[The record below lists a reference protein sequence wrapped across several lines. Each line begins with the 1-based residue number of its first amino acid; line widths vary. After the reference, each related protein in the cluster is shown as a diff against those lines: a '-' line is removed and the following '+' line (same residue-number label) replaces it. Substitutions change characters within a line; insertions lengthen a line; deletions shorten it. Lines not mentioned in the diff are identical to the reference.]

1 MVEFCEGKTVVHEVY
16 RGTDTAA
23 LACDAD
29 NAVATQ
35 QEGEG
40 AVVEAARLE
49 RDPMRT
55 HMNGF
60 ARLHMSIGT
69 LTCLLMGY
77 KTAAQLFE
85 RERIQGDAAGVEA
98 LDAALLHECPYIS
111 DYI

>member
-1 MVEFCEGKTVVHEVY
+1 
-16 RGTDTAA
+16 
-23 LACDAD
+23 
-29 NAVATQ
+29 
-35 QEGEG
+35 
-40 AVVEAARLE
+40 
-49 RDPMRT
+49 
-55 HMNGF
+55 
-60 ARLHMSIGT
+60 MSIGT